1 MSKTYISTVNMLNK
15 LRSLKENKENT
26 IQNTKYLTES
36 VDQTA
41 SAIAITDDPKFGDN
55 VLSNQITQFRTSV
68 ESSAQ
73 FSKANPENPSE
84 SPLIYIPN
92 EKNIVFTG
100 TIPTLNNLKWQF
112 VLNSTSNNGCFVWTD
127 ENLPTENSHL
137 SLNKDTLMILNKL
150 QGFYR
155 NWCEQWRQS
164 AKELEQLGN
173 ADN

>member
-1 MSKTYISTVNMLNK
+1 MSKTYITTVNILNK
-15 LRSLKENKENT
+15 IRSLNENKKN
-26 IQNTKYLTES
+26 ITES
-36 VDQTA
+36 FND
-41 SAIAITDDPKFGDN
+41 SSNAIAITDDPKFGDS
-55 VLSNQITQFRTSV
+55 VLSNQINQFRTSV

-73 FSKANPENPSE
+73 FSKANAENPAE

-137 SLNKDTLMILNKL
+137 SLNKDTLVILNKL
-150 QGFYR
+150 QGFYK